1 MKGCRSYPLLGVRGE
16 RETKRKI
23 ERERGEG
30 REELMEAL
38 NFIFQIILRITVSVF
53 ERKRQPVKDSND
65 TDEMSCGP
73 ESHDIT
79 CTCI

>member
-1 MKGCRSYPLLGVRGE
+1 
-16 RETKRKI
+16 
-23 ERERGEG
+23 
-30 REELMEAL
+30 MEVL

-53 ERKRQPVKDSND
+53 ERKRQPVKDSNG
-65 TDEMSCGP
+65 TDEMSCGL

>member
-1 MKGCRSYPLLGVRGE
+1 MKGCRSYPLSEVRGE
-16 RETKRKI
+16 GDTKRKI
-23 ERERGEG
+23 EREGG
-30 REELMEAL
+30 RAELMEVL

-53 ERKRQPVKDSND
+53 ERKRQPVKDSNG

>member
-23 ERERGEG
+23 REREGR
-30 REELMEAL
+30 REELMKVL
-38 NFIFQIILRITVSVF
+38 NDFFFQIILRITVSVF